1 MFNIK
6 KRKSN
11 KIGVDLLHI
20 YIISL
25 CIDFIYAHKI
35 FKKILNYTLNF
46 YMNLVVIKL

>member
-20 YIISL
+20 YIIIISL

-35 FKKILNYTLNF
+35 FKKKFLI
-46 YMNLVVIKL
+46 IH